1 MDRRNDQAG
10 KRPGRLISKRR
21 SNALL
26 HAMYVRVHELATVG
40 GGRRRWRAVHDHIP
54 FARGGG
60 AKNGEMFVRFTT
72 SYRVNHA
79 CARYR
84 CAITMRTNETYAIPS
99 SLLFFQPFF
108 SKPPP
113 IQLTYEHTLLA
124 EQRSSSIYCRESC
137 RQSFY

>member
-1 MDRRNDQAG
+1 
-10 KRPGRLISKRR
+10 
-21 SNALL
+21 
-26 HAMYVRVHELATVG
+26 MYVRTRLGGATTVG
-40 GGRRRWRAVHDHIP
+40 GGRRRWRAVQDHIP
-54 FARGGG
+54 FARGG

-113 IQLTYEHTLLA
+113 IQPTYEHTLLA
-124 EQRSSSIYCRESC
+124 NSTPDPVPSIVANLTTSEPIFRGVMY
-137 RQSFY
+137 Y